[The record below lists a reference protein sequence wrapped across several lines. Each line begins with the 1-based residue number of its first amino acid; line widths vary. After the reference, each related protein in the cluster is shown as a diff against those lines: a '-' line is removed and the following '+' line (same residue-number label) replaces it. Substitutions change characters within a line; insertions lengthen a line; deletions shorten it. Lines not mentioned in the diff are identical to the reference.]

1 MTPSPAEVR
10 PKNLRIMLAHNWY
23 RSANP
28 SGENRVVERESA
40 ALTARGH
47 EVISFDRYSDDI
59 ADWPPS
65 RKASLPARIIWN
77 REAHQDLRARLRSE
91 RPDVVHIHN
100 TFPLLSPA
108 VLYACRDESMP
119 VVITVHNYRLMC
131 AAGNFFRDGA
141 ICQDCVTGPAIQAVR
156 HGCYRDS
163 RLATVP
169 IVVSNRTHRQAWRT
183 MVSAYI
189 FISAA
194 QRDLLAGL
202 ALPPDRVFVRHNM
215 IPRRDV
221 TVSDRDDAVLFAGRL
236 EEAKGV
242 RVLMSAWDRYLEAP
256 RNPSLRL
263 VIAGTG
269 ILKPE
274 VTAWAARRPSVR
286 LVGHVSAQEC
296 TDLMSRSRAVILP
309 SAWAEPFG
317 LVAVE
322 AMAASTPCIAAA
334 HGALPEL
341 VTHGVDGTLVRA
353 GDPQA
358 LAAAIADVQARPDT
372 YASYGEAARDSY
384 EKRFDPQ
391 ENLEQLIDIYRFAI
405 SRGSGASLPDS

>member
-1 MTPSPAEVR
+1 MVSPAEITT
-10 PKNLRIMLAHNWY
+10 KSLRIMVVHNWY

-28 SGENRVVERESA
+28 SGENRVVEREGA
-40 ALTARGH
+40 ALAARGH
-47 EVISFDRYSDDI
+47 ELIRFERHSDDI
-59 ADWPPS
+59 ADWPLP
-65 RKASLPARIIWN
+65 KKTGLPARIIWS
-77 REAHQDLRARLRSE
+77 REAHQALRAELRSQ

-108 VLYACRDESMP
+108 VLYACREESVP
-119 VVITVHNYRLMC
+119 VVITLHNYRLMC
-131 AAGNFFRDGA
+131 AAGSFFRDGA

-169 IVVSNRTHRQAWRT
+169 IFVSNRTHRQAWRS

-194 QRDLLAGL
+194 QRDLLSGL
-202 ALPPDRVFVRHNM
+202 GLPPDRVFVRHNL

-221 TVSDRDDAVLFAGRL
+221 PPSSRENAVLFAGRL

-242 RVLMSAWDRYLEAP
+242 RVLMSAWDRYLEQP
-256 RNPSLRL
+256 GSPGLKL
-263 VIAGTG
+263 IIAGTG
-269 ILKPE
+269 ILQPE
-274 VTAWAARRPSVR
+274 VAAWAATRPSVQ
-286 LVGHVSAQEC
+286 LTGQVTADVC
-296 TDLMSRSRAVILP
+296 TDLMARSRAVILP

-322 AMAASTPCIAAA
+322 AMAAGSPCIAAA

-341 VTHGVDGTLVRA
+341 VTHGVDGTLVPPS
-353 GDPQA
+353 DPGA
-358 LAAAIADVQARPDT
+358 LAEAIADVQARPDV
-372 YASYGEAARDSY
+372 YAGYGEAARDSY
-384 EKRFDPQ
+384 QKRFDPE
-391 ENLEQLIDIYRFAI
+391 ENLDQLVDIYRFAI
-405 SRGSGASLPDS
+405 THRIRESLPTQ

>member
-1 MTPSPAEVR
+1 VTGSPAELMT
-10 PKNLRIMLAHNWY
+10 KSLRIMVVHNWY

-47 EVISFDRYSDDI
+47 DVIRFDRHSDEI
-59 ADWPPS
+59 AQWPLP
-65 RKASLPARIIWN
+65 RKTALPARIIWS
-77 REAHQDLRARLRSE
+77 REAHQDLRAKLRSH
-91 RPDVVHIHN
+91 RPDVVHVHN

-108 VLYACRDESMP
+108 VLYACRDESVP

-131 AAGNFFRDGA
+131 AAGSFFRDGA

-169 IVVSNRTHRQAWRT
+169 IFVSNRTHRQAWRS

-194 QRDLLAGL
+194 QRDLLSGL
-202 ALPPDRVFVRHNM
+202 GLPPDRVFVRHNM
-215 IPRRDV
+215 IPRREVPPSVREDI
-221 TVSDRDDAVLFAGRL
+221 VLFAGRL

-242 RVLMSAWDRYLEAP
+242 RVLMSAWDRYLARTP
-256 RNPSLRL
+256 SPSLRL

-269 ILKPE
+269 ILQPE
-274 VTAWAARRPSVR
+274 VAGWAANRPSVR
-286 LVGHVSAQEC
+286 LAGHVTADEC
-296 TDLMSRSRAVILP
+296 TDLMARSRAVMLP

-322 AMAASTPCIAAA
+322 AMAAGAPCIAAA

-341 VTHGVDGTLVRA
+341 VTNGVDGTLVPP
-353 GDPQA
+353 GDADA
-358 LAAAIADVQARPDT
+358 LAAAIGEVQTRPDL
-372 YASYGEAARDSY
+372 YAAYGEAARDSY
-384 EKRFDPQ
+384 QKRFDPE
-391 ENLEQLIDIYRFAI
+391 ENLNQLVDIYRFAI
-405 SRGSGASLPDS
+405 AHGIGASLPDA